1 MKVNILSVVTSNKF
15 TLASVY
21 NYVVKVIK
29 KSLMSNTF
37 SDVPQLDL
45 IAMPTC
51 RHAGMIILIC
61 FMWYPSDHSST
72 FCGSNSISTCL
83 MHVGMAIKSS
93 GGTSENVFDI
103 KDFLITLTT

>member
-1 MKVNILSVVTSNKF
+1 
-15 TLASVY
+15 
-21 NYVVKVIK
+21 
-29 KSLMSNTF
+29 
-37 SDVPQLDL
+37 
-45 IAMPTC
+45 
-51 RHAGMIILIC
+51 MIILIC

-83 MHVGMAIKSS
+83 MHVGMTIKSS